1 LLVIPMMVTPN
12 DYRSIP
18 IMVVPI
24 AMPSTIIATII
35 ATAIAV
41 VAIAV
46 VLTVTTEPEP
56 EFLRARYRRRS
67 DRNSRECGE
76 YE

>member
-1 LLVIPMMVTPN
+1 MMVAPN

-18 IMVVPI
+18 IMVVPT
-24 AMPSTIIATII
+24 AMPSTIIATV
-35 ATAIAV
+35 IAV
-41 VAIAV
+41 VAVAV

-67 DRNSRECGE
+67 DRNSR
-76 YE
+76 